1 MRVIT
6 RVVKGWSQP
15 AFWNTDRPLITNSWG
30 PVEKIDVDF
39 ERYVESVYKSSGIV
53 FACIAA
59 RQMVFSQA
67 RFLWQRFEGGRPT
80 DLFGNQDLAILE
92 TPWPNGS
99 TGDLLNMAEQDV
111 SLAGNFYATIIDDRD
126 GPRFRR
132 LRPDWVTIVTGSRMW
147 PAERA
152 NQAPD
157 ARILAYIYEPP
168 ASAVRSDYEN
178 VDMGEPGVYEPKD
191 TVHYVETPDPLTNWR
206 GMSWLTPVIREIQGD
221 LAATE
226 HKLKFYKNGAM
237 PGFAIRY
244 DKDVS
249 PERFKEFVDL
259 YKKSQQGSPNAYKS
273 LHIGG
278 GSDVTPLTFDMS
290 QLDFKGVQGQG
301 ETRIAAAAGAHPVI
315 VGLAEGL
322 QGSSLNAGNFGAARR
337 LFVDGRIRSLW
348 SKVAPALQSV
358 LTVPAGARLWYDDRD
373 IPFLREDAKDEAT
386 IRRVNSIS
394 IRALVDTGFDPDAVI
409 QAVTSGDLRKLTGK
423 HSGLYSVQLQP
434 ANSRSA
440 QNGGQQ

>member
-1 MRVIT
+1 
-6 RVVKGWSQP
+6 
-15 AFWNTDRPLITNSWG
+15 
-30 PVEKIDVDF
+30 
-39 ERYVESVYKSSGIV
+39 
-53 FACIAA
+53 
-59 RQMVFSQA
+59 MVFSQA
-67 RFLWQRFEGGRPT
+67 RFLWQRFDNGRPT

-99 TGDLLNMAEQDV
+99 TGDLLNRAEQDV
-111 SLAGNFYATIIDDRD
+111 SLAGNFYGTIIDDRD
-126 GPRFRR
+126 GRRFRR

-147 PAERA
+147 GSDRA

-178 VDMGEPGVYEPKD
+178 VDLKQPGVYEPKD
-191 TVHYVETPDPLTNWR
+191 IVHYTETPDPLHNWR

-237 PGFAIRY
+237 PSFAVRY
-244 DKDVS
+244 DKEVS
-249 PERFKEFVDL
+249 PEKFQEFVEKF
-259 YKKSQQGSPNAYKS
+259 KKSQQGSDNAYKA
-273 LHIGG
+273 LHLGG
-278 GSDVTPLTFDMS
+278 GADVTPLTFDMA

-348 SKVAPALQSV
+348 SKIAPALQSV
-358 LTVPAGARLWYDDRD
+358 LTVPQGARLWYDDRD
-373 IPFLREDAKDEAT
+373 IPFLREDAMDEAR
-386 IRRVNSIS
+386 IRQVNAMSIKS
-394 IRALVDTGFDPDAVI
+394 LVDAGFEPDAVI
-409 QAVTSGDLRKLTGK
+409 AAVTSGDLRRLGSKHTG
-423 HSGLYSVQLQP
+423 LFSVQLQP
-434 ANSRSA
+434 PNSSGK
-440 QNGGQQ
+440 NGGQ